1 MHFLKLTD
9 FTKEQLLE
17 IFKIAD
23 DLAVKPRPQAL
34 AGKTAVLF
42 FPESSIRTRV
52 TFEKAI
58 YGLGGQSILFPSTT
72 LDKKEALKD
81 VVSYL
86 ENWADLLIVRHGQL
100 DKMKAMA
107 SHAKIPV
114 INAMS
119 SVNHPCE
126 VMSDLYALRRIRP
139 DYADLAYTFVGENGN
154 IGRAW
159 AEIAQVMQLRF
170 NHVSVS
176 GQAIKENG
184 PFYHFSSVLVDTLV
198 NTDIVLTD
206 GLPPEMKNQD
216 YYDHYQ
222 ITLERMKTAK
232 PGALLN
238 PCPPFT
244 CGEEVSTEV
253 IDSDYFV
260 GYGFK
265 SDLLLV
271 QQAIVLFCMGE
282 GDMGTGGLY
291 DCKD

>member
-1 MHFLKLTD
+1 MSIKKHFLKLTD

-17 IFKIAD
+17 IFAIAD
-23 DLAVKPRPQAL
+23 LLVLNPRPQAL

-58 YGLGGQSILFPSTT
+58 QTLGGQCILFPPTT
-72 LDKKEALKD
+72 LDKKEALVD
-81 VVSYL
+81 VVGYL
-86 ENWADLLIVRHGQL
+86 ENWVDLLIVRHGQMEKIKEL
-100 DKMKAMA
+100 AT
-107 SHAKIPV
+107 HAEIPV
-114 INAMS
+114 INAMTS
-119 SVNHPCE
+119 SNHPCE
-126 VMSDLYALRRIRP
+126 VMSDLYALRRIKP
-139 DYADLAYTFVGENGN
+139 DYGDLAYTFVGENGN
-154 IGRAW
+154 IGKAW
-159 AEIAQVMQLRF
+159 AEIAQVMELQF
-170 NHVSVS
+170 NHVCVS
-176 GQAIKENG
+176 GQEIKEDG
-184 PFYHFSSVLVDTLV
+184 PYYHFSSSLVDTLV

-222 ITLERMKTAK
+222 ITLERMNHAK

-244 CGEEVSTEV
+244 RGEEVAAEV

-265 SDLLLV
+265 NDLLLV
-271 QQAIVLFCMGE
+271 QQAII
-282 GDMGTGGLY
+282 LY
-291 DCKD
+291 CLGIS